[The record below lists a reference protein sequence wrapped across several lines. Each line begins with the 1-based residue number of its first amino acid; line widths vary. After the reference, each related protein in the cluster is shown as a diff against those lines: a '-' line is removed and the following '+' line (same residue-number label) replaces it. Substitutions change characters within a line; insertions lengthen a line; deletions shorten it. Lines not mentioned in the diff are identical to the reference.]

1 MAATSDMRFFL
12 FIAFIIPMCFKAQ
25 DKLFFRDGTSRKGYL
40 MSVSKEF
47 VYFKASDTSVAE
59 KISKS
64 KLALI
69 EDYKGR
75 RYLFSETYTEQSVT
89 SEIPNGKEVAVSE
102 HRNIITFQPMG
113 LIFGRATFNY
123 ERLSKDEK
131 IGVSIPFALT
141 FDPSGVLYNSDLDTN
156 KNALPKIKGVSY
168 ITGAD
173 IHFYIGRHE
182 RPKFFI
188 GPRFRY
194 GTDLFLRKS
203 SGYSLQTE
211 LGWIVTPR
219 DMGKGYTQSF
229 SVGFGFVRLITAP
242 NGILVDPK
250 QSYGWFS
257 VSYKLGVKW

>member
-1 MAATSDMRFFL
+1 MDLTDE
-12 FIAFIIPMCFKAQ
+12 
-25 DKLFFRDGTSRKGYL
+25 
-40 MSVSKEF
+40 KE
-47 VYFKASDTSVAE
+47 K
-59 KISKS
+59 KI
-64 KLALI
+64 
-69 EDYKGR
+69 
-75 RYLFSETYTEQSVT
+75 
-89 SEIPNGKEVAVSE
+89 SE
-102 HRNIITFQPMG
+102 HRNIVTVQPIG
-113 LIFGRATFNY
+113 LFLGRATINY

-131 IGVSIPFALT
+131 IGFSIPFVLT
-141 FDPSGVLYNSDLDTN
+141 YDPGGVFYNSDLDTS

-173 IHFYIGRHE
+173 IHFYIGRHD

-211 LGWIVTPR
+211 MGWIVKPR
-219 DMGKGYTQSF
+219 DMGKGYSQIF
-229 SVGFGFVRLITAP
+229 SVGFGFVRLMTAP

-257 VSYKLGVKW
+257 VNYKLGVKW

>member
-1 MAATSDMRFFL
+1 MAVISSMRFIL
-12 FIAFIIPMCFKAQ
+12 FIAVLIPLCFKAQ

-40 MSVSKEF
+40 MSVSGEYVF
-47 VYFKASDTSVAE
+47 FKASDTSVAE

-75 RYLFSETYTEQSVT
+75 RFLFSENFSVQPGGRET
-89 SEIPNGKEVAVSE
+89 SADKGQKISQ
-102 HRNIITFQPMG
+102 HRNILTAQPLG
-113 LIFGRATFNY
+113 LIFGRATINY

-131 IGVSIPFALT
+131 IGISVPFALT
-141 FDPSGVLYNSDLDTN
+141 FDPSGVLYQSDLDTN
-156 KNALPKIKGVSY
+156 SNALPKIKGVSY
-168 ITGAD
+168 ITGVD
-173 IHFYIGRHE
+173 LHFYIGRHE

-211 LGWIVTPR
+211 MGWIVKPR
-219 DMGKGYTQSF
+219 GMAKGYVQSF

-242 NGILVDPK
+242 NGILVDPR

-257 VSYKLGVKW
+257 ISYKLGFKW